1 MAASDLP
8 FSLMRERVI
17 ADLAAGHCVS
27 VTGLSNTGKSMLMRS
42 LVDEACQTAYKI
54 ASGRPGY
61 LVYIDCNRAVAIS
74 DQAFYEVV
82 LRSVLEHLGNQVKGT
97 LASRLREHHQMI
109 TEAENSF
116 SASLSFN
123 LALSELCE
131 QIENDLCLLFDEFGE
146 VYTALDARALLNMRA
161 LRDRFPN
168 HLVFATATERTLP
181 QLRGDAIEDEFA
193 ELFSRF
199 TYAMPLLTPDEMD
212 RLLDRLDL
220 SGIPVELRKKIH
232 TLAGGHPGMLVAV
245 SQLIARYGQEG
256 NKVDPEALARL
267 EPQPRAECLKLW
279 NQIEKGDREALISLV
294 LDPNSGLPP
303 RALHKLQALSLLRDG
318 KPFSPIFSDFIA
330 RKGRGADVS
339 DQGVHIDLDS
349 GDVWVEGMRVPVL
362 TDLEYRLLELLHER
376 RDKLTDK
383 YQIVTAVWGEEYL
396 GSVDDAR
403 VEKLV
408 SRLRSKIEPDPA
420 EPRYLITR
428 RGRGYKLLTV
438 PQAE

>member
-1 MAASDLP
+1 MAASELP
-8 FSLMRERVI
+8 FGAMRERVI
-17 ADLAAGHCVS
+17 ADLATGHCVS
-27 VTGLSNTGKSMLMRS
+27 ITGLSNTGKSMLMRS
-42 LVDEACQTAYKI
+42 LVDEECQTAYKI

-82 LRSVLEHLGNQVKGT
+82 LRSILEHLGNQVKST
-97 LASRLREHHQMI
+97 LTPRLREHHQTI
-109 TEAENSF
+109 TEAESSF
-116 SASLSFN
+116 TASLSFN

-131 QIENDLCLLFDEFGE
+131 QIEHDLCLLIDEFGE
-146 VYTALDARALLNMRA
+146 IYTALDERALLNLRA

-168 HLVFATATERTLP
+168 HLVYATATERSLP

-212 RLLDRLDL
+212 QLLDRLNL
-220 SGIPVELRKKIH
+220 SGIPAEQRSKIH
-232 TLAGGHPGMLVAV
+232 TLAGGHPGMLVVVA
-245 SQLIARYGQEG
+245 QLIGRHGREG
-256 NKVDPEALARL
+256 KVDPEALARL

-279 NQIEKGDREALISLV
+279 NQLEADDREALISLV
-294 LDPNSGLPP
+294 LDPKAGLPV
-303 RALHKLQALSLLRDG
+303 RTLNRLQSLALLRDG
-318 KPFSPIFSDFIA
+318 QPFSPIFSDFIG
-330 RKGRGADVS
+330 RKGRGADVA

-376 RDKLTDK
+376 KDKLTDK
-383 YQIVTAVWGEEYL
+383 YQIVTAVWGEDYL

-428 RGRGYKLLTV
+428 RGRGYKLLTT
-438 PQAE
+438 PRAE